1 MIDLSFLTTIARRAG
16 DILRQGFG
24 KEHTVDFKSEI
35 DLVTEMDRASED
47 YLLGEVRRADP
58 LASIVS
64 EESGTS
70 TGSNGSCWY
79 IDPLDGT
86 INYAHSIPIFT
97 VSIACQQQGEL
108 SLAVVYDPM
117 RDELF
122 SAERG
127 KGAWL
132 NGNPIHVSHTTELIR
147 SLLVTG
153 FPYDIRTNPVNNLD
167 HFSWFAQRTRGVRR
181 LGSAALDLAYVA
193 AGRLD
198 GYWELGIKPWD
209 IAAGILLIR
218 EAGGVV
224 TDMEGSTDY
233 FRPPYSLIT
242 ANPSLHSKILQ
253 GLRNT

>member
-1 MIDLSFLTTIARRAG
+1 MIDLAFIKSIAIQAG
-16 DILRQGFG
+16 RILKDGFG
-24 KEHTVDFKSEI
+24 RQHDVHFKSEI

-47 YLLGEVRRADP
+47 FLLGEVRRSDP
-58 LASIVS
+58 LATLVS
-64 EESGTS
+64 EESGTTPGTS
-70 TGSNGSCWY
+70 ANCWY

-86 INYAHSIPIFT
+86 INYAHGIPIFT
-97 VSIACQQQGEL
+97 VSIAYQVRGDL
-108 SLAVVYDPM
+108 TLAVVYDPM

-132 NGNPIHVSHTTELIR
+132 NGNPIRVSHTTELIR

-153 FPYDIRTNPVNNLD
+153 FPYDIRTNLVNNLD
-167 HFSWFAQRTRGVRR
+167 HFGWFAQRTRGVRR

-209 IAAGILLIR
+209 IAAGILLAC
-218 EAGGVV
+218 EAGAVV
-224 TDMEGSTDY
+224 SDMKGGADY
-233 FRPPYSLIT
+233 FSPPYALVT
-242 ANPSLHSKILQ
+242 ANPSLHPKILE
-253 GLRNT
+253 GLRR